1 MMRKTLSLSALCCGI
16 LIAAPI
22 CLANSTAHSSG
33 KTSKHAAVAH
43 DPSHWSYE
51 GSTSAENWG
60 NMKPEFALC
69 KSGTQQSPINITEAY
84 SQALERIQF
93 SYQPSK
99 LNIQNN
105 GHTIQLN
112 YDPGSFITV
121 GTDKYQLLQFH
132 FHTPSEEAIGGKRY
146 PMVAHLVHKNEA
158 GQLAVVALL
167 INQGKDDNP
176 LFNQFWAKL
185 PTEHK
190 ETRIFDDIQYNVAS
204 LLPGN
209 QSYWT
214 FMGSL
219 TTPPCSEGVRWFVLK
234 NPLNI
239 SAKQIARFK
248 REFAMNARPLQSLF
262 DRAVLD
268 SN

>member
-1 MMRKTLSLSALCCGI
+1 MFPWLKISIISGLLF
-16 LIAAPI
+16 
-22 CLANSTAHSSG
+22 STASHASPTTPHHA
-33 KTSKHAAVAH
+33 KTGSPAAA
-43 DPSHWSYE
+43 HWSYS
-51 GSTSAENWG
+51 GSTGPDDWG
-60 NMKPEFALC
+60 NMQPEFALC
-69 KSGTQQSPINITEAY
+69 KSGRQQSPINISEVY
-84 SQALERIQF
+84 SQQLEALQF
-93 SYQPSK
+93 NYQHSK

-112 YDPGSFITV
+112 YDAGSYLNI
-121 GTDKYQLLQFH
+121 GNDRYQLLQFH

-146 PMVAHLVHKNEA
+146 PMVAHLVHKNDA

-167 INQGKDDNP
+167 INQGKTDHP

-185 PTEHK
+185 PAGHN
-190 ETRIFDDIQYNVAS
+190 ETLIFDEVQYNVAR
-204 LLPGN
+204 LLPAKLN
-209 QSYWT
+209 YWT

-219 TTPPCSEGVRWFVLK
+219 TTPPCSEGVRWIVLK
-234 NPLNI
+234 QPLSI

>member
-1 MMRKTLSLSALCCGI
+1 MRPPSRPANLCALLFLILSL
-16 LIAAPI
+16 AAQ
-22 CLANSTAHSSG
+22 ANDPHSSNK
-33 KTSKHAAVAH
+33 KTKHEAAAH

-51 GSTSAENWG
+51 GSTGPNNWG
-60 NMKPEFALC
+60 NMKPEFATC
-69 KSGTQQSPINITEAY
+69 KSGTQQSPINITETY
-84 SQALERIQF
+84 SQSLDRLQF

-112 YDPGSFITV
+112 YDSGSFLTI
-121 GTDKYQLLQFH
+121 GSDKYQLLQFH

-167 INQGKDDNP
+167 INQGKEDNP
-176 LFNQFWAKL
+176 LFNQFWQKL

-190 ETRIFDDIQYNVAS
+190 ETRIFDDIQYNVAN

-234 NPLNI
+234 QPLQI
-239 SAKQIARFK
+239 SAKQISRFK
-248 REFAMNARPLQSLF
+248 REFAMNARPLQSVF
-262 DRAVLD
+262 ERAILD